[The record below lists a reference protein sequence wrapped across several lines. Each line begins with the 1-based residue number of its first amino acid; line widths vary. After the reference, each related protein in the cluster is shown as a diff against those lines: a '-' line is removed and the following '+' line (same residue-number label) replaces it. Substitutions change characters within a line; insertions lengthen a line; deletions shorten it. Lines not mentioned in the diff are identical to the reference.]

1 MPKRRP
7 RSPEAVQLLEAI
19 RERRQLARAEAR
31 QREQAIDT
39 AVRDYLAVWEEIE
52 SLKAESAA
60 QIAKLEEQVATT
72 RSTTAERVATLEQ
85 RLSPTVE
92 AIRRNSHS
100 DADVATLLGLTPARV
115 RQLLR
120 LAPTQQ
126 AAIAPPSEPERRT
139 PNTHEQDLD
148 QT

>member
-1 MPKRRP
+1 M
-7 RSPEAVQLLEAI
+7 QLLEAI

-39 AVRDYLAVWEEIE
+39 AVRDYLTVWEEIE

-72 RSTTAERVATLEQ
+72 RSTTAERVETLEQ
-85 RLSPTVE
+85 RLGPTVE

-126 AAIAPPSEPERRT
+126 AATAPPPEPAREISAT
-139 PNTHEQDLD
+139 QAQNTGETGGGTSTDNEEG
-148 QT
+148 